1 MDTDVVHLIVLNAK
15 PPLPPCLLKYLST
28 NYGIQDRS
36 EGLTRG
42 GGLIQIIHGITTES
56 SSLYRNGITGEGKE
70 NDGKEEEREGWKE
83 REKTKKKGK
92 WKRTK
97 KGDKGS
103 YGRED

>member
-1 MDTDVVHLIVLNAK
+1 MVDTEVVHLIVLNAK

-56 SSLYRNGITGEGKE
+56 SSLYRNGITGEG
-70 NDGKEEEREGWKE
+70 NSMNV
-83 REKTKKKGK
+83 T
-92 WKRTK
+92 
-97 KGDKGS
+97 
-103 YGRED
+103 RED